1 MDGRGRPRKQV
12 CKSELVH
19 LRVTPAEKQALLERA
34 RRLKVSLSEL
44 VLSCCLAPIK
54 TPSSGH
60 EGQQLSWLVEEVA
73 LPAELPVSFPDSI
86 EKRPITKTWRG

>member
-34 RRLKVSLSEL
+34 RSLKMSLSEL

-54 TPSSGH
+54 SSGQ
-60 EGQQLSWLVEEVA
+60 EGQQLSWLQEEVA
-73 LPAELPVSFPDSI
+73 LPAEPLVSFPDSVD
-86 EKRPITKTWRG
+86 KRPISKTWPG